1 MLLTFLLI
9 THFRLSH
16 VSAPMSDYSCTTI
29 NSEMNRSIRDN
40 DVSEEEE
47 GENVEPFV
55 MPDDDPPSQHE
66 APDSQL
72 VTPDQ
77 YLNKATR

>member
-1 MLLTFLLI
+1 
-9 THFRLSH
+9 
-16 VSAPMSDYSCTTI
+16 MSDYSCTTI

-55 MPDDDPPSQHE
+55 MPDDEQTSHHE
-66 APDSQL
+66 PDSQL

-77 YLNKATR
+77 YLNKNIRLVYMHS